1 MLVSFDEFDE
11 LVIPGLPIAGQ
22 DTAREAVLE
31 EELQNLRDQLNGSIG
46 ESTSSSEALRAANE
60 ELQSINE
67 ELRSTAEELET
78 SKEELQS
85 VNEELTTVNFEL
97 KGKVDEVAKVNDDL
111 TNLIA
116 SMNIATIFVDR
127 STRIKRFTPIVGD
140 LFNILATDVGRPLL
154 DLTHRLAYPELR
166 DDLWRVLE
174 TLRFVEREIAG
185 EGDSRYLV
193 RISPYRSNDDRIEGA
208 VINFV
213 DVTELHRAQQ
223 ELRARD
229 ERLRLV
235 VESTRDYAIVTLDST
250 GRVTGFNKGAEL
262 IFGYPEKEMLGEHF
276 ERLFVPED
284 RLAGV
289 PESELQQARSEGRAA
304 DERWHLRK
312 DGSRFFCSGITTL
325 FADRS
330 GPGFAKIA
338 RDLTERQRL
347 ERQRQE
353 LLDAE
358 KQVRVR
364 LEAAGAMRSEF
375 LAIMSHE
382 LKNPLNLILMRVELL
397 ARAAHG
403 REVPELQPSL
413 DLIRRTVRAQSRIID
428 DLLDLSRVTT
438 GKLALHRT
446 PVKGLA
452 VVARIVEA
460 VLPESQ
466 SNGVALTLRGEDL
479 TVLADEVRLEQMVW
493 NLLSNALKFTKR
505 GDAIT
510 VTLTREGSY
519 AVLTVIDSG
528 RGIEPSALRRIFEMF
543 DQGGGKASTRREGG
557 LGIGLAL
564 VKQLAELHDGR
575 IEAHSDGP
583 GFGARFTLSL
593 PLFSTGPGAA
603 DAGTLGN
610 GRMNGLR
617 ILLVEDDADT
627 LEATRLLLTLE
638 GAQVSATANAHDALA
653 AAEGGV
659 FDLVISDIGMPE
671 MDGFELAR
679 RLRANTRSARW
690 PVVAV
695 SGFGSASDVA
705 RALEAGFSAHLPK
718 PLAMEE
724 LDRAV
729 GELLGTQRD
738 PAAGAA

>member
-1 MLVSFDEFDE
+1 
-11 LVIPGLPIAGQ
+11 
-22 DTAREAVLE
+22 
-31 EELQNLRDQLNGSIG
+31 
-46 ESTSSSEALRAANE
+46 
-60 ELQSINE
+60 
-67 ELRSTAEELET
+67 
-78 SKEELQS
+78 
-85 VNEELTTVNFEL
+85 
-97 KGKVDEVAKVNDDL
+97 
-111 TNLIA
+111 
-116 SMNIATIFVDR
+116 
-127 STRIKRFTPIVGD
+127 
-140 LFNILATDVGRPLL
+140 
-154 DLTHRLAYPELR
+154 
-166 DDLWRVLE
+166 
-174 TLRFVEREIAG
+174 
-185 EGDSRYLV
+185 
-193 RISPYRSNDDRIEGA
+193 
-208 VINFV
+208 
-213 DVTELHRAQQ
+213 
-223 ELRARD
+223 
-229 ERLRLV
+229 
-235 VESTRDYAIVTLDST
+235 
-250 GRVTGFNKGAEL
+250 
-262 IFGYPEKEMLGEHF
+262 
-276 ERLFVPED
+276 
-284 RLAGV
+284 
-289 PESELQQARSEGRAA
+289 
-304 DERWHLRK
+304 
-312 DGSRFFCSGITTL
+312 
-325 FADRS
+325 
-330 GPGFAKIA
+330 
-338 RDLTERQRL
+338 
-347 ERQRQE
+347 
-353 LLDAE
+353 
-358 KQVRVR
+358 VR

-575 IEAHSDGP
+575 IEAHSDGT